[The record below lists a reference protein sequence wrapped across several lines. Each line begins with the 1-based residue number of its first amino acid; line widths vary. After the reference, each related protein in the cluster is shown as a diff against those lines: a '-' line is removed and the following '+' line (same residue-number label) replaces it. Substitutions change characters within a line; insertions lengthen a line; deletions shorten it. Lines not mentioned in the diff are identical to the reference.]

1 MKGTQYFDPL
11 NTPRFMNPT
20 RDFIAV
26 CTNCKT
32 GRPEYFSKNKS
43 QDIFKAVQASAT
55 MPYVSKMVEIGD
67 GLYLDGGCSD
77 KIAYQWA
84 LDHDYEKIIVV
95 RTRQREYRK
104 SETNPLVQKMTKKII
119 CRFSSFRTEV
129 GVYEL

>member
-32 GRPEYFSKNKS
+32 GRPEYFSKNKT

-55 MPYVSKMVEIGD
+55 MPYVSKMVEIED
-67 GLYLDGGCSD
+67 GLYLDGAAA
-77 KIAYQWA
+77 I
-84 LDHDYEKIIVV
+84 
-95 RTRQREYRK
+95 R
-104 SETNPLVQKMTKKII
+104 
-119 CRFSSFRTEV
+119 
-129 GVYEL
+129 